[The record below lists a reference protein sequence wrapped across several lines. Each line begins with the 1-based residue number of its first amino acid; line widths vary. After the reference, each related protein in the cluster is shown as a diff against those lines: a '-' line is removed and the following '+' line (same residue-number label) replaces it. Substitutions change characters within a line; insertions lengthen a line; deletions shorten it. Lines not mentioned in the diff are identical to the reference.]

1 MSWQSI
7 LKVNV
12 GQINQN
18 TKRLIREEFN
28 RNMKNDIKS
37 YMESTIAQGKIP
49 SVVIQLNPKQQDNQM
64 KSTMTGT
71 TYIIGAL
78 SFGAMG
84 QPNRKVLMQEIS
96 PLLNAEGYQSQGP
109 GMMGALR
116 VQLPPEKVKQVK
128 TNNPT
133 MMRNLSA
140 KVGNI
145 LSRNQQQQNL
155 PPPKSEDMQ
164 FA

>member
-1 MSWQSI
+1 MSWQNI
-7 LKVNV
+7 LKVNPDV
-12 GQINQN
+12 ISQN

-49 SVVIQLNPKQQDNQM
+49 SIVIQLNTKQQDNQI
-64 KSTMTGT
+64 KSTMRGT
-71 TYIIGAL
+71 AYIIGAL
-78 SFGAMG
+78 SHGAMEG
-84 QPNRKVLMQEIS
+84 ANVKVIMQEIS
-96 PLLNAEGYQSQGP
+96 PLLNAEGYQTKGP
-109 GMMGALR
+109 GMMGALQ
-116 VQLPPEKVKQVK
+116 VQLSPEKVKQVK
-128 TNNPT
+128 ANNPT

-155 PPPKSEDMQ
+155 PPSKPEDMQ

>member
-1 MSWQSI
+1 MSWKNI
-7 LKVNV
+7 LKVDPNK
-12 GQINQN
+12 INQQ
-18 TKRLIREEFN
+18 TKMLIRQEFN

-96 PLLNAEGYQSQGP
+96 PLLNAEGYQTKGP
-109 GMMGALR
+109 GMMGALQ
-116 VQLPPEKVKQVK
+116 VQLSPEKINQVK

-145 LSRNQQQQNL
+145 LSRNQQQQKL
-155 PPPKSEDMQ
+155 PPPKPQDMQ
-164 FA
+164 FT

>member
-1 MSWQSI
+1 MSWQNI

-12 GQINQN
+12 GQIDQN

-49 SVVIQLNPKQQDNQM
+49 SIVIRLNPKQQDNQM
-64 KSTMTGT
+64 KSTITGT

-78 SFGAMG
+78 SHGAMQG
-84 QPNRKVLMQEIS
+84 ANTKVIMQEIS
-96 PLLNAEGYQSQGP
+96 PLLNAEGYQTKGP
-109 GMMGALR
+109 GMMGALQ
-116 VQLPPEKVKQVK
+116 VQLSPEKINQVK

-145 LSRNQQQQNL
+145 LSRNQQQQKL
-155 PPPKSEDMQ
+155 PPSKPEDMQ